1 MAPVDE
7 WTARD
12 YPTPAASGPSGAFSW
27 ELCMSSPIL
36 SSNLLL
42 AQNVEPKAAT
52 GTPGVAQDSSAP
64 PAAAAQGGSPLS
76 GFIMPLMMLVI
87 FVPFFLLM
95 NRKQKKETQARASLK
110 KGDRVMTNAGLIG
123 ELVETDER
131 IAKVKISPGVT
142 VQIVANTISPFVE
155 PEKVA
160 SKDLKEAT
168 EKK

>member
-1 MAPVDE
+1 
-7 WTARD
+7 
-12 YPTPAASGPSGAFSW
+12 
-27 ELCMSSPIL
+27 MSSPIL
-36 SSNLLL
+36 SSEMLL

-52 GTPGVAQDSSAP
+52 GTPGVVQDSSAP
-64 PAAAAQGGSPLS
+64 PPAAAQGGSPLS
-76 GFIMPLMMLVI
+76 GFVMPLMMLVI

-95 NRKQKKETQARASLK
+95 NRKQKKETLARASLK

-142 VQIVANTISPFVE
+142 VQIVANTISPFAE
-155 PEKVA
+155 PEKVP
-160 SKDLKEAT
+160 SKDLKEAA

>member
-1 MAPVDE
+1 VS
-7 WTARD
+7 
-12 YPTPAASGPSGAFSW
+12 Y
-27 ELCMSSPIL
+27 SPPPDT
-36 SSNLLL
+36 LLF
-42 AQNVEPKAAT
+42 AQNVQPKG
-52 GTPGVAQDSSAP
+52 GTPGVAQDPGASPASGGGASHESA
-64 PAAAAQGGSPLS
+64 SPLA
-76 GFIMPLMMLVI
+76 GMMPILMMLVI

-142 VQIVANTISPFVE
+142 VQIVANTISPFAE
-155 PEKVA
+155 PEKVP
-160 SKDLKEAT
+160 SKDLKEAA

>member
-1 MAPVDE
+1 
-7 WTARD
+7 
-12 YPTPAASGPSGAFSW
+12 
-27 ELCMSSPIL
+27 MSSPML
-36 SSNLLL
+36 SSDLLL

-52 GTPGVAQDSSAP
+52 GTPGVAQDSNAP
-64 PAAAAQGGSPLS
+64 PTAAASGGSPLS

-95 NRKQKKETQARASLK
+95 NRKQKKENQARAALK

-142 VQIVANTISPFVE
+142 VQIVANTVSPFAE
-155 PEKVA
+155 PEKAA
-160 SKDLKEAT
+160 SKDLKEAA

>member
-1 MAPVDE
+1 
-7 WTARD
+7 
-12 YPTPAASGPSGAFSW
+12 
-27 ELCMSSPIL
+27 MSSPIL
-36 SSNLLL
+36 SSDMLL

-52 GTPGVAQDSSAP
+52 GTPGVVQDSSGPPGRGRRQQRLAP
-64 PAAAAQGGSPLS
+64 RRASS
-76 GFIMPLMMLVI
+76 CRLMMLVI

-142 VQIVANTISPFVE
+142 VQIVANTVSPFAE
-155 PEKVA
+155 PEKVP
-160 SKDLKEAT
+160 SKELKEAA